1 MSKSNEV
8 LEPRLVA
15 VDSYHLSALDD
26 QIQDIS
32 NECESLAYALNTIET
47 SDLASQ
53 GVITAIRAALFSNSG
68 LASIV
73 SEQMGALIL
82 QPRVEVSS
90 YE

>member
-1 MSKSNEV
+1 MPQCNKV

-15 VDSYHLSALDD
+15 VDSYYLSVIDERIQDLSNDSEHLAMALSAITTDD
-26 QIQDIS
+26 D
-32 NECESLAYALNTIET
+32 T
-47 SDLASQ
+47 SK
-53 GVITAIRAALFSNSG
+53 GVITAIRAALLANSE

-82 QPRVEVSS
+82 QPQVEVTR